1 MSQPDSNQGQAPAGP
16 TGPAAHAGTSYY
28 RIVTRDTAGNRQ
40 ELFAAYRNQEFVL
53 FQMEGDLAQVLY
65 LLKAATP
72 EEMGR
77 VVTERIIDVVEAK
90 LLSERP
96 AIAAAMLLTS
106 HPWTEMQR
114 AIVGVILE
122 TKDLR

>member
-1 MSQPDSNQGQAPAGP
+1 MSQPTQGQGPPGSQSPASPAP
-16 TGPAAHAGTSYY
+16 GTSYY
-28 RIVTRDTAGNRQ
+28 RIVTRDTSGNKQ

-53 FQMEGDLAQVLY
+53 FQMEGALAQVMY
-65 LLKAATP
+65 LLKANTP
-72 EEMGR
+72 EEIGR

-96 AIAAAMLLTS
+96 GIDAAMLMTS
-106 HPWTEMQR
+106 HTWTEMQR

-122 TKDLR
+122 TRDVR